1 MMSEQIGRNVNQG
14 LSLNLKGHETR
25 DRHACCPLFCGLLAV
40 FMALWPDLTRAQTA
54 VPTFECIGLYWKP
67 GDVEGGDAKVRFRT
81 QGDGTWR
88 EGYPL
93 WYAEQDGEFRGSL
106 VGLRPGTTYE
116 IELTVPSGKKASLTA
131 ATRSEQF
138 PIGKTTHLPGGE
150 MDKPLRVTESGTAD
164 AWHLVTPAPGTK
176 TVIDVFN
183 LHDNCVEV
191 AADYVIIRGLELKNA
206 GQNAVLI
213 RKGVHNVV
221 VEDCHMTLWG
231 RVGGARVWGVF
242 YGSDSAIYAETGAGG
257 LVLQRNLIEH
267 PRSGSND
274 WESGHPDGPQG
285 ISLINSSGGNIIRY
299 NEIRSTEDHGYND
312 GIGGGSNFSFQGSPN
327 RDSDIYG
334 NIITNCWDD
343 AIESEGANM
352 NVRIWGNYI
361 DKTFVFVASA
371 GTSKGPLYI
380 YRNVFASSRISHQDP
395 SGGTILKTAGV
406 GRTLTLDGQE
416 VPGDWGRRYIF
427 HNTALQPNG
436 ALSVFSDHGICNVVT
451 RNNIFRVRGNVYPS
465 GRQTRSS
472 ASGSPSPSRDGP
484 PNDFRNDLT
493 GGYLAGGFVRSMFV
507 PSDPTRSGAA
517 GRLEWFLA
525 PTVPSIKW
533 GRVEYS
539 RSGKNFAITD
549 PVVQVPNPAIDKGAR
564 LPGFNDDFQG
574 AAPDIG
580 AFENGNP
587 PLRFGREAAPGFARA
602 PWETY

>member
-1 MMSEQIGRNVNQG
+1 
-14 LSLNLKGHETR
+14 
-25 DRHACCPLFCGLLAV
+25 
-40 FMALWPDLTRAQTA
+40 
-54 VPTFECIGLYWKP
+54 
-67 GDVEGGDAKVRFRT
+67 
-81 QGDGTWR
+81 
-88 EGYPL
+88 
-93 WYAEQDGEFRGSL
+93 
-106 VGLRPGTTYE
+106 
-116 IELTVPSGKKASLTA
+116 
-131 ATRSEQF
+131 
-138 PIGKTTHLPGGE
+138 
-150 MDKPLRVTESGTAD
+150 
-164 AWHLVTPAPGTK
+164 
-176 TVIDVFN
+176 
-183 LHDNCVEV
+183 
-191 AADYVIIRGLELKNA
+191 
-206 GQNAVLI
+206 
-213 RKGVHNVV
+213 
-221 VEDCHMTLWG
+221 MTLWG

-242 YGSDSAIYAETGAGG
+242 QGSDSGIYAETGAGG

-334 NIITNCWDD
+334 NVITNCWDD

-371 GTSKGPLYI
+371 STSKGPLYI

-395 SGGTILKTAGV
+395 SGGMILKTGGV
-406 GRTLTLDGQE
+406 SRTLTLNGEE

-427 HNTALQPNG
+427 HNTALQPQG
-436 ALSVFSDHGICNVVT
+436 ALDIFSGHGICNAVS
-451 RNNIFRVRGNVYPS
+451 RNNIFRVRGHVY
-465 GRQTRSS
+465 
-472 ASGSPSPSRDGP
+472 PSPSRDGP

-493 GGYLAGGFVRSMFV
+493 DGYLAGGFVRSMFA
-507 PSDPTRSGAA
+507 PSD
-517 GRLEWFLA
+517 RLEWFLA
-525 PTVPSIKW
+525 PTVPAIKW

-539 RSGKNFAITD
+539 RSGKDFAITD
-549 PVVQVPNPAIDKGAR
+549 PVIQVPNPAIDKGSR
-564 LPGFNDDFQG
+564 LPGFNDDYQG

>member
-1 MMSEQIGRNVNQG
+1 MM
-14 LSLNLKGHETR
+14 LKQVSRSADRRPLPDLTGHDTR
-25 DRHACCPLFCGLLAV
+25 DRHAWCPLFCGLLAV
-40 FMALWPDLTRAQTA
+40 LVALWPDLMWAQTA
-54 VPTFECIGLYWKP
+54 VPTCECIGLYWKP
-67 GDVEGGDAKVRFRT
+67 DDAGSGEAKVRFRA
-81 QGDGTWR
+81 QGDSVWR

-93 WYAEQDGEFRGSL
+93 WYAELDGEFRGSL
-106 VGLRPGTTYE
+106 VGLRSGTTYE
-116 IELTVPSGKKASLTA
+116 IELTAPSGKTASLTA
-131 ATRSEQF
+131 ATRSEQL

-150 MDKPLRVTESGTAD
+150 MDKPVKITESGTAD
-164 AWHLVTPAPGTK
+164 AWHLVTPTPGTK

-191 AADYVIIRGLELKNA
+191 TADYVIVRGLELRNA
-206 GQNAVLI
+206 GQSAVLI
-213 RKGVHNVV
+213 RKGVQNVV

-242 YGSDSAIYAETGAGG
+242 YGSDSGIYAERGAGR
-257 LVLQRNLIEH
+257 LVLQRNLIEN

-285 ISLINSSGGNIIRY
+285 ISLIDSSGGNIIRY

-361 DKTFVFVASA
+361 DKTFVFIASA

-380 YRNVFASSRISHQDP
+380 FRNVFASSRISHQDP
-395 SGGTILKTAGV
+395 SGGMIFKTAGV
-406 GRTLTLDGQE
+406 SRTLTLEGKE
-416 VPGDWGRRYIF
+416 VPGDWGRRYVF

-436 ALSVFSDHGICNVVT
+436 ALNVFSEHGICNVVT
-451 RNNIFRVRGNVYPS
+451 RNNIFRVRGNTYPS
-465 GRQTRSS
+465 DSRARSS
-472 ASGSPSPSRDGP
+472 ASGSPSFPREVP
-484 PNDFRNDLT
+484 PNSFRNDVT
-493 GGYLAGGFVRSMFV
+493 GGYLAGGFVRSLFV
-507 PSDPTRSGAA
+507 PSD
-517 GRLEWFLA
+517 RLEWFLA
-525 PTVPSIKW
+525 PTVPAIKW
-533 GRVEYS
+533 GRIEYS

-549 PVVQVPNPAIDKGAR
+549 PAIQVANPAIDKGVR
-564 LPGFNDDFQG
+564 LPTFNDDYQG

-587 PLRFGREAAPGFARA
+587 PLRFGREASPGFARA

>member
-1 MMSEQIGRNVNQG
+1 MSGVLPQREYWDMKMDRRG
-14 LSLNLKGHETR
+14 LVRRAASLLR
-25 DRHACCPLFCGLLAV
+25 VMFPAV
-40 FMALWPDLTRAQTA
+40 FVILQPSLLWAQTA

-67 GDVEGGDAKVRFRT
+67 GDTEGGESKVRFRVE
-81 QGDGTWR
+81 GDSAWR

-93 WYAEQDGEFRGSL
+93 WYAERDGEFRGSL
-106 VGLRPGTTYE
+106 VGLRSGTTYE
-116 IELTVPSGKKASLTA
+116 IELTAPSGKKAVLTA
-131 ATRSEQF
+131 ATRNEEF
-138 PIGKTTHLPGGE
+138 PVGKTTHLPGGE
-150 MDKPLRVTESGTAD
+150 MDKPLRITESGTAN
-164 AWHLVTPAPGTK
+164 AWHLVTPTPGTK
-176 TVIDVFN
+176 TVIDTFN

-213 RKGVHNVV
+213 RKGVQNVV

-285 ISLINSSGGNIIRY
+285 ITLLNSSGGNVIRY

-361 DKTFVFVASA
+361 DKTFVFVATAS
-371 GTSKGPLYI
+371 TSMGPLYI

-395 SGGTILKTAGV
+395 SGGMIIKTGGV
-406 GRTLTLDGQE
+406 TRTLTLNGEQ
-416 VPGDWGRRYIF
+416 VPGDQGRRYIF
-427 HNTALQPNG
+427 HNTALQPHG
-436 ALSVFSDHGICNVVT
+436 ALDVFSGHGVCNTVT
-451 RNNIFRVRGNVYPS
+451 RNNIFRVRGNAYPS
-465 GRQTRSS
+465 
-472 ASGSPSPSRDGP
+472 SPKDGP
-484 PNDFRNDLT
+484 PNDFRGDLT

-507 PSDPTRSGAA
+507 PSERM
-517 GRLEWFLA
+517 EWFLA
-525 PTVPSIKW
+525 PTVPTIKW
-533 GRVEYS
+533 GKVEYS
-539 RSGKNFAITD
+539 RNGKDFAITD
-549 PVVQVPNPAIDKGAR
+549 PVVEAANPAIDKGVR
-564 LPGFNDDFQG
+564 VPGFNDDYQG

-587 PLRFGREAAPGFARA
+587 PLRFGREGAPGFARA
-602 PWETY
+602 PWEK